1 MIQVQINV
9 HLAKKAFNY
18 LGYFKRKLYIF
29 PIAVYDS
36 YTTAILSFFHSDIT
50 LLKTNAA
57 PRFDEE
63 KAATLMPAELT
74 VTTNEMMIAVTN
86 FFIKNGLP

>member
-1 MIQVQINV
+1 MTVIP
-9 HLAKKAFNY
+9 LPF
-18 LGYFKRKLYIF
+18 
-29 PIAVYDS
+29 
-36 YTTAILSFFHSDIT
+36 LSFFSSYIT

-63 KAATLMPAELT
+63 KAAALIPAELT

-86 FFIKNGLP
+86 FFIKKWPPINICCSDYGRS

>member
-1 MIQVQINV
+1 MI
-9 HLAKKAFNY
+9 
-18 LGYFKRKLYIF
+18 
-29 PIAVYDS
+29 S
-36 YTTAILSFFHSDIT
+36 AILKENFISSLSPSMTVIPLPFLSFFSSDIT

-63 KAATLMPAELT
+63 KAEALMPAELT